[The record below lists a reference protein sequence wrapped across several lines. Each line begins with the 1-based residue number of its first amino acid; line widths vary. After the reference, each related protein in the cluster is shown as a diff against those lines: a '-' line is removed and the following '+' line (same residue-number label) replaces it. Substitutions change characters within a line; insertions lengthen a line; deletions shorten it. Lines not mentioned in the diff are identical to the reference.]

1 VGEVAG
7 VPQLDASA
15 RWVEALRGDAPTRD
29 EALLRLRAHLS
40 AAAKFE
46 FDRRGITVDGLQ
58 ETQAASLVRDAAEAA
73 LAAILADLDRYRA
86 QSAFSTWTAKYAIR
100 EAAAAAREKGT
111 TRSSSRNGE
120 GEAGRAS
127 TSRLVERLLSAV
139 PPSIRRTHR
148 RPK

>member
-1 VGEVAG
+1 MSEVAS

-73 LAAILADLDRYRA
+73 LAAILSDLDRYRA
-86 QSAFSTWTAKYAIR
+86 QSAFTTWTAKYAIH
-100 EAAAAAREKGT
+100 EAATAARENET
-111 TRSSSRNGE
+111 TPSARGDGAGESR
-120 GEAGRAS
+120 
-127 TSRLVERLLSAV
+127 
-139 PPSIRRTHR
+139 
-148 RPK
+148 